1 MRRLRDGVILELD
14 SVQTAPR
21 RRRARSCS
29 LISNAGVLSS
39 QAEIASFME
48 ATLPQDKGETL
59 PASPILDFE
68 KGPEGLLYKDDVV
81 GTGPSPTVGDELE
94 VHYAGWYYA
103 PGSTEGVKFDD
114 SRDRDATK
122 GLMFELGIAPIIKG
136 WSLGLETMKQGGK
149 RSLIIP
155 PTLGYGD
162 VEVSSAGRPS
172 IPPNSELRF
181 ELELVT
187 VNNDII
193 RKMRRSLNDFL
204 RPQGSDFVSPEE
216 KPVSYTHLTLP
227 TILRV

>member
-1 MRRLRDGVILELD
+1 MG
-14 SVQTAPR
+14 
-21 RRRARSCS
+21 
-29 LISNAGVLSS
+29 
-39 QAEIASFME
+39 
-48 ATLPQDKGETL
+48 
-59 PASPILDFE
+59 
-68 KGPEGLLYKDDVV
+68 
-81 GTGPSPTVGDELE
+81 
-94 VHYAGWYYA
+94 
-103 PGSTEGVKFDD
+103 
-114 SRDRDATK
+114 
-122 GLMFELGIAPIIKG
+122 FELGIAPIIKG

-216 KPVSYTHLTLP
+216 KQAIMRARSRSRSSSSCSRRRTSRLG
-227 TILRV
+227 

>member
-1 MRRLRDGVILELD
+1 MRRLLDGVTSRHY
-14 SVQTAPR
+14 SVGAVTR
-21 RRRARSCS
+21 HHT
-29 LISNAGVLSS
+29 GVLQS

-48 ATLPQDKGETL
+48 ATLPQDKGDTL
-59 PASPILDFE
+59 PASPIMDFE

-114 SRDRDATK
+114 SRDRDANK

-216 KPVSYTHLTLP
+216 KQAIRDGTLKKP
-227 TILRV
+227 LIEQLFQKKD

>member
-1 MRRLRDGVILELD
+1 M
-14 SVQTAPR
+14 
-21 RRRARSCS
+21 
-29 LISNAGVLSS
+29 
-39 QAEIASFME
+39 
-48 ATLPQDKGETL
+48 
-59 PASPILDFE
+59 DFE

-114 SRDRDATK
+114 SRDRDANK

-155 PTLGYGD
+155 PALGYGD
-162 VEVSSAGRPS
+162 VEVSAAGRPS

-181 ELELVT
+181 ELELVV

-204 RPQGSDFVSPEE
+204 RPQGADFVSPEE
-216 KPVSYTHLTLP
+216 KQAIRDGTLKKP
-227 TILRV
+227 LAAVPEAGSRGGARKWRWRVLCLAGPGGVVRASRSGSRKRRRGRLGTPRVD

>member
-1 MRRLRDGVILELD
+1 
-14 SVQTAPR
+14 
-21 RRRARSCS
+21 
-29 LISNAGVLSS
+29 
-39 QAEIASFME
+39 ME

-136 WSLGLETMKQGGK
+136 WSLGLETMKEGGK
-149 RSLIIP
+149 RSMIVP
-155 PTLGYGD
+155 PALGYGD
-162 VEVSSAGRPS
+162 KEVRAAGRPP
-172 IPPNSELRF
+172 IPANSELRF
-181 ELELVT
+181 EMELVK
-187 VNNDII
+187 VNNDMI
-193 RKMRRSLNDFL
+193 RKMRRGINEFL
-204 RPQGSDFVSPEE
+204 RPKGSDFISPEE
-216 KPVSYTHLTLP
+216 RRKLDEGTLERP
-227 TILRV
+227 LLERLFDNKGK